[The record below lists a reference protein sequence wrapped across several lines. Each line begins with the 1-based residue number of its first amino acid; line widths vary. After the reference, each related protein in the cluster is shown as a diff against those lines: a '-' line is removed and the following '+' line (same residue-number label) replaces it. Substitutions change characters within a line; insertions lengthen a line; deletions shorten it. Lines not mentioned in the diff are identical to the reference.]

1 DLASGAALRP
11 RQCLERI
18 VPNLVPA
25 EIDRS
30 QMLRHRLHA
39 GGCTEVA
46 AGMPDEPLRMLWR
59 AAGVVAGHAGE
70 HLHELPRVVGG
81 GDDAVEIGTTDA
93 VEQRLLLGIG
103 SREACHPF
111 PLPVP

>member
-30 QMLRHRLHA
+30 QILRHRLQA

-46 AGMPDEPLRMLWR
+46 AGIPDEPLRMLWR
-59 AAGVVAGHAGE
+59 AAGVVAGHAVE
-70 HLHELPRVVGG
+70 HLPELPRVVGG
-81 GDDAVEIGTTDA
+81 GDDAGEIVTTRA
-93 VEQRLLLGIG
+93 VGERLLLG
-103 SREACHPF
+103 
-111 PLPVP
+111 V